1 MARQSKDLKQPAPSH
16 DRTKADQPPGG
27 GGETRASRP
36 DQDGRQ
42 RVVIEGV
49 KPEIDGGRFP
59 IKRVVGETVV
69 VEADLFADGHDAL
82 SGVLLYRHDSSREWQ
97 ETRFQFVTNDRWRA
111 SFPLNRIGVYHYAI
125 RAWIDRFG
133 SWQRDMKKRVAA
145 DQVSS
150 IDLLVGARLLDESAS
165 RAQGTDADRLRRVAE
180 QLRKE
185 PRPSAE
191 QLAAALGEEI
201 GRLMAIYADRR
212 FATTYGKE
220 LSVTVDRERAR
231 FSAWYELFPRSCAPE
246 PGRHGTFTDCE
257 SRLPYIAD
265 MGFDV
270 LYLPPIHP
278 IGRTFRKG
286 KNNDPNGGPDSVGSP
301 WAIGSHEGGH
311 KAIHPELG
319 TIEDFRRLIR
329 KAGDYGLEVAL
340 DLAFQCSPDHPY
352 VKDHPEWFKKRPDG
366 TIQYAEN
373 PPKKYQDIY
382 PIDFETEQWE
392 TLWAELKRVV
402 VYWVEQGVRIFRVD
416 NPHTKAFCFWEWLIG
431 EVKRDH
437 PDVLFLSEAFT
448 RPKVMYR
455 LAKLGFTQ
463 SYTYFAWRTSK
474 AELTEYLTELTRTEV
489 REYFRPNFWPNTPD
503 ILTEQLQHG
512 GRATFMSRLV
522 LAATLGASYGI
533 YGPAYELCE
542 HRAIRPGSEEYLDS
556 EKYEIRHWPID
567 RPDSLREFIGLVNRA
582 RRGNP
587 ALQCDD
593 SLHFHRV
600 DNEYLIVYSKH
611 TEDRSNVILVVVNL
625 SPHHVHAGWIDL
637 DLDVLGLKPDQP
649 FQVHDLLTNAYYLW
663 AGSRNY
669 VVVDPQSAPA
679 QVFAVRSR
687 LRTEQDF
694 DYYL

>member
-1 MARQSKDLKQPAPSH
+1 MARQIKNLKQPAPSQ
-16 DRTKADQPPGG
+16 DRTTGERSPRGG
-27 GGETRASRP
+27 VEIGARRP
-36 DQDGRQ
+36 EQDGRQ
-42 RVVIEGV
+42 RVVIERA

-59 IKRVVGETVV
+59 IKRVVGDTVV
-69 VEADLFADGHDAL
+69 VEADLFADGHDAI
-82 SGVLLYRHDSSREWQ
+82 SGVLLYRQESSREWQ
-97 ETRFQFVTNDRWRA
+97 ETGFQFVNNDRWRA
-111 SFPLNRIGVYHYAI
+111 SFPVNRLGTYQYTIQ
-125 RAWIDRFG
+125 AWIDRFG
-133 SWQRDMKKRVAA
+133 SWQRDMKKRVGAGQIA
-145 DQVSS
+145 S
-150 IDLLVGARLLDESAS
+150 IDLLVGARLLEERTSC
-165 RAQGTDADRLRRVAE
+165 AQGADADRLRRAAE
-180 QLRKE
+180 QLRKDQ
-185 PRPSAE
+185 RPSAE
-191 QLAAALGEEI
+191 QLEAVLGEEI
-201 GRLMAIYADRR
+201 GRLMTRYADRR
-212 FATTYGKE
+212 FATTYQRE

-231 FSAWYELFPRSCAPE
+231 FSAWYELFPRSSAPE
-246 PGRHGTFTDCE
+246 PGRHGTFKDCE
-257 SRLPYIAD
+257 ARLPYIAG

-278 IGRTFRKG
+278 IGRMFRKG
-286 KNNDPNGGPDSVGSP
+286 KNNDPNGGPDVVGSP

-311 KAIHPELG
+311 KAVHPGLG
-319 TIEDFRRLIR
+319 TIEDFRGLVR
-329 KAGDYGLEVAL
+329 KAGEYGLEVAL

-392 TLWAELKRVV
+392 TLWAELKSVV
-402 VYWVEQGVRIFRVD
+402 IYWVEQGVRIFRVD
-416 NPHTKAFCFWEWLIG
+416 NPHTKAFPFWEWLIG
-431 EVKRDH
+431 EIKRDYS
-437 PDVLFLSEAFT
+437 DVLFLSEAFT

-489 REYFRPNFWPNTPD
+489 GEYFRPNLWPNTPD

-542 HRAIRPGSEEYLDS
+542 HRAIRAGSEEYLDS

-582 RRGNP
+582 RRSNP
-587 ALQCDD
+587 ALQRDD
-593 SLHFHRV
+593 SLRFHQV
-600 DNEYLIVYSKH
+600 DNEYLIAYSKR
-611 TEDRSNVILVVVNL
+611 TEDWSNVILVVVNL
-625 SPHHVHAGWIDL
+625 SPHHVHAGWIEL
-637 DLDVLGLKPDQP
+637 DLDALGLKPDQP
-649 FQVHDLLTNAYYLW
+649 FQVHDLLTNSYYLW
-663 AGSRNY
+663 SGSRNY
-669 VVVDPQSAPA
+669 VMIDPQSAPA
-679 QVFAVRSR
+679 QIFAVRSR